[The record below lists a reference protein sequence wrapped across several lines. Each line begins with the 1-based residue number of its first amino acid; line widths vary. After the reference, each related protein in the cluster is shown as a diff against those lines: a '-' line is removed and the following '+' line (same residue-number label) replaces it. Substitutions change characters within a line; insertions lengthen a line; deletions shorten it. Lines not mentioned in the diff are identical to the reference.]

1 MRSAIVGLPAVA
13 LLVVAV
19 VPGQTPGRRSSV
31 AVVRTSPTRFV
42 SGSAPTA
49 ILLSP
54 ATFPKLG
61 PLASRHEREPP
72 MNLRSS
78 FRLVG
83 LLSALSLVAVS
94 AACDGDS
101 KKAEPVKADVVAKA
115 EPPKPEPAK
124 VEPTP
129 EVKAADTAA
138 GEVKAADTA
147 AGDVKAAD
155 TAGDTKAADTAGDTK
170 ATDTKA
176 TDTKATDTKV
186 TEKKPPVE
194 KAPTIDGKPLYDSKC
209 KVCHAADG
217 KGTEAMKKNDIP
229 DMSDK
234 GWQGKHSKAVV
245 SKAITNG
252 IDGTKM
258 KSFKDKLKPEEIE
271 AVAAY
276 VKKLK

>member
-1 MRSAIVGLPAVA
+1 
-13 LLVVAV
+13 
-19 VPGQTPGRRSSV
+19 
-31 AVVRTSPTRFV
+31 
-42 SGSAPTA
+42 
-49 ILLSP
+49 
-54 ATFPKLG
+54 
-61 PLASRHEREPP
+61 

-78 FRLVG
+78 FRVVG
-83 LLSALSLVAVS
+83 LLSALSLVGVS

-101 KKAEPVKADVVAKA
+101 RKAEPVKADVVVTA

-124 VEPTP
+124 VEPAKVELTP
-129 EVKAADTAA
+129 EVKAADTAD
-138 GEVKAADTA
+138 VPAADTA

-155 TAGDTKAADTAGDTK
+155 TAAADVKAADTKTADAKATTKAAD
-170 ATDTKA
+170 
-176 TDTKATDTKV
+176 
-186 TEKKPPVE
+186 KKPPVD
-194 KAPTIDGKPLYDSKC
+194 KTPAIDGKPLYDSKC

-217 KGTEAMKKNDIP
+217 KGTEAMKKNEIP

-234 GWQGKHSKAVV
+234 GWQGKHSKSVV

-258 KSFKDKLKPEEIE
+258 KSFTDKLKPEEIE

>member
-1 MRSAIVGLPAVA
+1 
-13 LLVVAV
+13 
-19 VPGQTPGRRSSV
+19 
-31 AVVRTSPTRFV
+31 
-42 SGSAPTA
+42 
-49 ILLSP
+49 
-54 ATFPKLG
+54 
-61 PLASRHEREPP
+61 

-78 FRLVG
+78 FRVVG
-83 LLSALSLVAVS
+83 LLSALSLVGVI

-101 KKAEPVKADVVAKA
+101 RKAEPVKADVVVKA
-115 EPPKPEPAK
+115 EPAKVEPAKVEPAK

-147 AGDVKAAD
+147 AGDVKAGD
-155 TAGDTKAADTAGDTK
+155 TAAGDTAAGDTAAGDTKVADTKVADTK

-176 TDTKATDTKV
+176 AV
-186 TEKKPPVE
+186 KKPPVD
-194 KAPTIDGKPLYDSKC
+194 KTPAIDGKPLYDSKC

-245 SKAITNG
+245 SKAISNG

>member
-1 MRSAIVGLPAVA
+1 
-13 LLVVAV
+13 
-19 VPGQTPGRRSSV
+19 
-31 AVVRTSPTRFV
+31 
-42 SGSAPTA
+42 
-49 ILLSP
+49 
-54 ATFPKLG
+54 
-61 PLASRHEREPP
+61 

-78 FRLVG
+78 FRVVG
-83 LLSALSLVAVS
+83 LLSALSLVGVI

-101 KKAEPVKADVVAKA
+101 RKAEPVKADVVVKA
-115 EPPKPEPAK
+115 EPAKVEPAK

-147 AGDVKAAD
+147 AGDVKAGD
-155 TAGDTKAADTAGDTK
+155 TAAGDTAAGDTKVADTKVADTK

-176 TDTKATDTKV
+176 AV
-186 TEKKPPVE
+186 KKPPVD
-194 KAPTIDGKPLYDSKC
+194 KTPAIDGKPLYDSKC

-245 SKAITNG
+245 SKAISNG